1 MKSDV
6 KGLIEVMETGLQQ
19 MGEYGEVGLTTDVFE
34 YFAEMLQTE
43 DGQRAL
49 RESLQTHC
57 MSIDPGTAVSAAVC
71 IIGALL
77 DLRGNG

>member
-19 MGEYGEVGLTTDVFE
+19 MGEYGEVGFTTDVFE
-34 YFAEMLQTE
+34 YFAEMLQTA

-49 RESLQTHC
+49 QNSLQTRC
-57 MSIDPGTAVSAAVC
+57 MSIDQGIAVSAAVC
-71 IIGALL
+71 VVGALL